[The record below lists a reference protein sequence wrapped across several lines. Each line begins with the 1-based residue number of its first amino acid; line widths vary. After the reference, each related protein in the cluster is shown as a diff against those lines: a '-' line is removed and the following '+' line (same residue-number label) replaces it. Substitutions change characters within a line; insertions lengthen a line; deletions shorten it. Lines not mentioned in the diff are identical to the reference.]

1 VPISTTATFN
11 FTGSNGVNWTG
22 GNLNG
27 GGTLINQS
35 EITLLTNSYKYIYGD
50 TTLNNTGFINL
61 EGTGAFFVTDG
72 IINNQA
78 TGVIDLIA
86 DGADISYSG
95 GSTHI
100 LNNFGLLKKSAGSG
114 SSYVSVTTTTNSGI
128 IDAQSGTLN
137 FSDGRNLIN
146 TQDGIIKGIATLDI
160 PGPTNFTNN
169 GTFAP
174 GGSPGVL
181 NVLGTYKSSSTS
193 VLDVELNG
201 LTQGTEYDLLAI
213 TGTNAIFEGIVNVDL
228 GFEANVGDSFTIAT
242 VSGGIA
248 TKNLVSPIYGEY
260 DCKKYTFNITYPN
273 DKNVLLTISAKA
285 DVLPPEVITQDLTVQ
300 LNASGMATILPS
312 QINNGSSDNCT
323 LSENLIFALDTSS
336 FSCANIGANTVSLI
350 V

>member
-1 VPISTTATFN
+1 NNDGTISVESGVLSFENLVKNLNDGVYNVSIGASLQWSSQIVPSGTLTGVLDGAISWNNIVNVPISTTAIFN

-114 SSYVSVTTTTNSGI
+114 SSYVSVTTTTNS
-128 IDAQSGTLN
+128 
-137 FSDGRNLIN
+137 
-146 TQDGIIKGIATLDI
+146 
-160 PGPTNFTNN
+160 
-169 GTFAP
+169 
-174 GGSPGVL
+174 
-181 NVLGTYKSSSTS
+181 
-193 VLDVELNG
+193 
-201 LTQGTEYDLLAI
+201 
-213 TGTNAIFEGIVNVDL
+213 
-228 GFEANVGDSFTIAT
+228 
-242 VSGGIA
+242 
-248 TKNLVSPIYGEY
+248 
-260 DCKKYTFNITYPN
+260 
-273 DKNVLLTISAKA
+273 
-285 DVLPPEVITQDLTVQ
+285 
-300 LNASGMATILPS
+300 
-312 QINNGSSDNCT
+312 
-323 LSENLIFALDTSS
+323 
-336 FSCANIGANTVSLI
+336 
-350 V
+350 